1 MIRPLLRPRLS
12 IRRASVIAERC
23 DFVRQIYGLTATR
36 LAEPVRYGAEEDQNT
51 RRAVDWFIRRPG
63 VRGPVH
69 PRLAKIVDRAARRRD
84 AAHTVPSLRTDAR
97 LSWAPS

>member
-1 MIRPLLRPRLS
+1 MIRPLLGPRLS
-12 IRRASVIAERC
+12 IRRASGIAERC

-51 RRAVDWFIRRPG
+51 RRAVDRFIRRPG

-69 PRLAKIVDRAARRRD
+69 LARQN
-84 AAHTVPSLRTDAR
+84 S
-97 LSWAPS
+97 